1 MSAIKLTDSTVTI
14 NGKFIDAK
22 GKTLNVDTKGNIISE
37 YDLQGNL
44 IKEYPKPKIKI
55 KINVYDSLIKA
66 GIDVSAFE
74 VED

>member
-1 MSAIKLTDSTVTI
+1 MSAIKLTNSTVTI

-22 GKTLNVDTKGNIISE
+22 GKILNVDTRGNIISE

-55 KINVYDSLIKA
+55 KSDIYDNLVKA